1 MKILLGG
8 VPFGKG
14 NIGDEA
20 ILNCVI
26 GIFRRN
32 FPDAELTVATA
43 AGELTR
49 QKYQV
54 NTLPPFG
61 FDSNLTMRDFRR
73 AARGFDMFVWA
84 GGCGLSD
91 YPHIGASLLENAQ
104 KLGLKTVI
112 WQVGMNRE
120 LNPDHFQLHGRKQ
133 KIADLL
139 GITRYW
145 EKILEKRMRER
156 LQVCVSRCDLVI
168 LRDQPSLIELH
179 TSGEFPAALY
189 GADSVVLQKSSER
202 TVLTPDAAGRRSVGI
217 CIAEKLNKRKF
228 QQALDFLQML
238 QQKLNVRLV
247 FIPMTGSD
255 RQLMLALYEKLPDA
269 DNKLLLDCT
278 EPDEIQQAISV
289 CSLLI
294 SGRLQLTIM
303 ALNSLVP
310 GIGIANSS
318 KIANCLSM
326 FGLPV
331 FNNQSDINF
340 NDLMSECERWI
351 CDPDFPE
358 RAKSVRERMLTRLK
372 QSESYLK
379 DLA

>member
-8 VPFGKG
+8 VPFGQG

-20 ILNCVI
+20 ILSCAA

-32 FPDAELTVATA
+32 FPDAALAVATA
-43 AGELTR
+43 GVTTAV
-49 QKYQV
+49 QKFQLQV
-54 NTLPPFG
+54 LPPFG
-61 FDSNLTMRDFRR
+61 FDPRYSMRDFRR
-73 AARGFDMFVWA
+73 AAKEFDMFVWA

-120 LNPDHFQLHGRKQ
+120 LNPDHFQLHGRKL
-133 KIADLL
+133 KIAELL

-145 EKILEKRMRER
+145 EKMLEKRMRER
-156 LQVCVSRCDLVI
+156 LQICVIQCDLVI

-189 GADSVVLQKSSER
+189 GADSVILQEPSPHAVLQ
-202 TVLTPDAAGRRSVGI
+202 PDPQGRRSVGI

-228 QQALDFLQML
+228 QQALDFMRML
-238 QQKLNVRLV
+238 QQRLNVRLV
-247 FIPMTGSD
+247 FIPMTPGD
-255 RQLMLALYEKLPDA
+255 RQIMQQLYELLPSDSG
-269 DNKLLLDCT
+269 NLLLNCT
-278 EPDEIQQAISV
+278 EPDEIQQAVSV

-303 ALNSLVP
+303 GLNVPVP

-340 NDLMSECERWI
+340 NALMSECERWI
-351 CDPDFPE
+351 SDPAFAE
-358 RAKSVRERMLTRLK
+358 RAQSVRKRMLNRLE
-372 QSESYLK
+372 QSESYLRE
-379 DLA
+379 LA